1 MQAKQSKKGSTAP
14 VQMKL
19 LDLDKLKEI
28 KDDDEFAEE
37 QDILVP

>member
-1 MQAKQSKKGSTAP
+1 MQAKPPKKGFTAP

-28 KDDDEFAEE
+28 KDDNKFGEE
-37 QDILVP
+37 QDVLVP